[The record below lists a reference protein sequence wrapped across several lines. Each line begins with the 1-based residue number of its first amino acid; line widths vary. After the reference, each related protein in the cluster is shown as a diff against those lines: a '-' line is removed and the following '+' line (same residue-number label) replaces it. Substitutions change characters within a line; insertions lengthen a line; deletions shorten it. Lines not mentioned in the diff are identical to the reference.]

1 MAYHGEC
8 QLVLVVEVRRRC
20 IHWVRAAFHGQL
32 IIVKTYPVN
41 DPSIRVLACRL
52 INSLNDEISLILENA
67 VTTIR
72 LRDAIHPSLEML
84 QNTHENAVTTL
95 VAYKTRTR
103 TR

>member
-1 MAYHGEC
+1 MIYP
-8 QLVLVVEVRRRC
+8 
-20 IHWVRAAFHGQL
+20 L

-52 INSLNDEISLILENA
+52 INSLNDEIILILENA

-95 VAYKTRTR
+95 VAYNPHENAVTTMRTLDIAGNATEHAR
-103 TR
+103 ERGSGENC